1 LLVVDIIFALKPVA
15 SFLIKCQM
23 ADVVVTKDT
32 GLTMELDAN
41 ERALLDEID
50 IQRTIPLPKPPMR
63 KPPPYRPP
71 MRPVAQMPQTPMEE
85 YGEMDPSMDA
95 FMNPVKRSVGGPPP
109 PPEEW
114 DGGMPPQDEFEMP
127 GGMGG
132 GGMGGGM
139 PMGPQPSEGYTSIED
154 EKADLLNKLA
164 RLEKK
169 GFKTSGK
176 LSTYSDIE
184 QIRTEYKRIMYQIE
198 TDQSVKVARRV
209 MIACVTGLEFLNKRY
224 DPFDLEL
231 DGWSEN
237 MMENVDD
244 YDTVFE
250 ELHAKYKNKV
260 AVAPEIKLL
269 MMVGGSAM
277 MFHLSKSIFK
287 QAGISGGDAL
297 KNNPQLVQNM
307 MDAIKKTAA
316 QNSQGGER
324 PPTPRDMNGRREM
337 RGPGIDLGSLMTGFM
352 APPPPS
358 NSRPVVRETQPA
370 QMLPSDDDLS
380 DIVSITSDTKDVTI
394 KSVGRKRTTKKKK
407 EVTL

>member
-1 LLVVDIIFALKPVA
+1 MTEEIVIN
-15 SFLIKCQM
+15 
-23 ADVVVTKDT
+23 KDAGT
-32 GLTMELDAN
+32 SLELDMN

-50 IQRTIPLPKPPMR
+50 VQRTITLASKPPLK

-71 MRPVAQMPQTPMEE
+71 MRPMMPPVPESPF
-85 YGEMDPSMDA
+85 DPSMDA
-95 FMNPVKRSVGGPPP
+95 FLNPTKRSAAGPPP

-114 DGGMPPQDEFEMP
+114 DGGMPPDDEFD
-127 GGMGG
+127 GGMPMGG
-132 GGMGGGM
+132 SGGPMGGGM

-176 LSTYSDIE
+176 LTTYSDIE

-209 MIACVTGLEFLNKRY
+209 MIACVTGLEFMNKRF

-237 MMENVDD
+237 MMENIDD

-260 AVAPEIKLL
+260 SVAPEIKLL

-287 QAGISGGDAL
+287 QAGLTGGDAL
-297 KNNPQLVQNM
+297 KNNPELVQNM

-316 QNSQGGER
+316 AQQQGPPGER
-324 PPTPRDMNGRREM
+324 PPTPRDQTGRREM
-337 RGPGIDLGSLMTGFM
+337 RGPGLDLGSLMTGFM
-352 APPPPS
+352 APPPPV
-358 NSRPVVRETQPA
+358 NSRPVVRETAPPQI
-370 QMLPSDDDLS
+370 SDDDLS

-394 KSVGRKRTTKKKK
+394 KAGGRKRTTKKKK